1 MRRVTVS
8 RPDRGSIHIGM
19 SVQEVALEG
28 KMEQD
33 SKKEKRTET
42 NASKEASD
50 YAGIVSDRVGDG
62 YEVNKEAKRKQKYKT
77 KAEVSSDV
85 ELDGSHSEKD
95 YKVAD
100 ENYQKEEKMK
110 KKKRKFEAVGDND
123 NANEEIHMGGEER
136 SCLQTDDGKDLGNE
150 SALKARKE
158 KKRYKEDRK
167 KDESDY
173 VPYPMDILEVKEMDK
188 DEVVKKQRSSQK
200 DNTSKMKC
208 VEEHI
213 EKEKKKVR
221 KDQEIGDFKGKKETR
236 AVEGVEEVREN
247 YSVDVSEKVVKKRKR
262 EKKRSKDDLGTGV
275 REMMVEELHNES
287 TVVAN
292 NGIGD
297 DKDSTH
303 SIRKKEKNG
312 SKGNRNKQNS
322 VGTDFENPKPKVK
335 SKKVRFSG
343 EVEVFPSS
351 DGPSK
356 GKEKNQVEKLV
367 QGKRFSPEED
377 EMVKESV
384 FNYIEDHDLG
394 EEGLHMVLH
403 CRSYPKVKNCWKEIG
418 AVLPHRPYTS
428 IYYRAHSLFER
439 GEDRSWTT
447 EELEIIQKHHEEH
460 GAKWKE
466 LAYTLGKNRV
476 HLKDTWRR
484 IKLPNKKKGHWSQEE
499 YQGLFDLVNMDLS
512 MKAFEEKKTKHGMLR
527 DNISWGAISDKLST
541 RIDANCCEKWYSQLT
556 SPMVAE
562 GDWANTDDYRLL
574 IALFNLDAC
583 CIEDVD
589 WDNLLDHRSG
599 DVCRK
604 RWNQM
609 VKHIGK
615 HGTKSF
621 TEQVEIL
628 SRRYCPDILEVREAW
643 DSKPAVS

>member
-1 MRRVTVS
+1 M
-8 RPDRGSIHIGM
+8 
-19 SVQEVALEG
+19 
-28 KMEQD
+28 
-33 SKKEKRTET
+33 
-42 NASKEASD
+42 
-50 YAGIVSDRVGDG
+50 
-62 YEVNKEAKRKQKYKT
+62 
-77 KAEVSSDV
+77 
-85 ELDGSHSEKD
+85 
-95 YKVAD
+95 
-100 ENYQKEEKMK
+100 
-110 KKKRKFEAVGDND
+110 
-123 NANEEIHMGGEER
+123 
-136 SCLQTDDGKDLGNE
+136 
-150 SALKARKE
+150 
-158 KKRYKEDRK
+158 
-167 KDESDY
+167 
-173 VPYPMDILEVKEMDK
+173 
-188 DEVVKKQRSSQK
+188 
-200 DNTSKMKC
+200 
-208 VEEHI
+208 
-213 EKEKKKVR
+213 
-221 KDQEIGDFKGKKETR
+221 
-236 AVEGVEEVREN
+236 
-247 YSVDVSEKVVKKRKR
+247 
-262 EKKRSKDDLGTGV
+262 
-275 REMMVEELHNES
+275 
-287 TVVAN
+287 
-292 NGIGD
+292 
-297 DKDSTH
+297 
-303 SIRKKEKNG
+303 
-312 SKGNRNKQNS
+312 
-322 VGTDFENPKPKVK
+322 K
-335 SKKVRFSG
+335 SKKVGFSG

-394 EEGLHMVLH
+394 EEGLNMVLH

-447 EELEIIQKHHEEH
+447 EELESIRKHHEEH

-466 LAYTLGKNRV
+466 LADTLGKNRV

-484 IKLPNKKKGHWSQEE
+484 IKLPNKKKGHWSLEE

-512 MKAFEEKKTKHGMLR
+512 MKTFEEKKTKHGMLR

-562 GDWANTDDYRLL
+562 GNWANTDDYRLL

-621 TEQVEIL
+621 AEQVEIL
-628 SRRYCPDILEVREAW
+628 SKRYCPDILEAREAW

>member
-1 MRRVTVS
+1 
-8 RPDRGSIHIGM
+8 M
-19 SVQEVALEG
+19 SVQEAALEALEG
-28 KMEQD
+28 KMGKD
-33 SKKEKRTET
+33 SKKEKRSET

-50 YAGIVSDRVGDG
+50 YAGIVSDGVGDG
-62 YEVNKEAKRKQKYKT
+62 TEVNKEAKRKQKYKK

-85 ELDGSHSEKD
+85 DLDGSRSEKD
-95 YKVAD
+95 YEVAD
-100 ENYQKEEKMK
+100 ENYQKEEKTKM
-110 KKKRKFEAVGDND
+110 KKRKLEAVGDN
-123 NANEEIHMGGEER
+123 NNSNEEIHMGGEER

-167 KDESDY
+167 KDENDS
-173 VPYPMDILEVKEMDK
+173 VPYPMDVLEVKEMDK
-188 DEVVKKQRSSQK
+188 DKVVKKQRSSRK
-200 DNTSKMKC
+200 DNTSEMKC

-213 EKEKKKVR
+213 EKKKKKKKKGR
-221 KDQEIGDFKGKKETR
+221 KDQEIGDFKGKTETT

-247 YSVDVSEKVVKKRKR
+247 YSVDVSQKVVKKRKR
-262 EKKRSKDDLGTGV
+262 EKKKSKDGLGTGV
-275 REMMVEELHNES
+275 REMMPEELHNES
-287 TVVAN
+287 TMVAN

-297 DKDSTH
+297 NKDSTH
-303 SIRKKEKNG
+303 STRKKKKNG
-312 SKGNRNKQNS
+312 SKGNRKKQDS
-322 VGTDFENPKPKVK
+322 VETDFENLKPKVK
-335 SKKVRFSG
+335 SKKVRFSSD
-343 EVEVFPSS
+343 VEVFPSS

-447 EELEIIQKHHEEH
+447 EELEIIRKHHEEH

-466 LAYTLGKNRV
+466 LADTLGKNRV

-621 TEQVEIL
+621 AEQVEIL
-628 SRRYCPDILEVREAW
+628 SKRYCPDILEAREAW